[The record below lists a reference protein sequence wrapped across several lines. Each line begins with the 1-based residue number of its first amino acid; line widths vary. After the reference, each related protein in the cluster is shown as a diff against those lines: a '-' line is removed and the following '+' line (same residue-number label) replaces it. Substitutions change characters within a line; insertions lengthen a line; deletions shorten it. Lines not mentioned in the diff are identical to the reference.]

1 MANDGD
7 TTESTTEEVDYSKWT
22 DEQLVEAGWTAQ
34 QVVDLRLGNTES
46 NDEEVNEEEVTE
58 EEASEEEV
66 TEEEVTEE
74 EVTEEEATEEE
85 ATEEEATEEEATEEE
100 ATEEEATEE
109 EATEE
114 ENEDSEA
121 FEVRLVG
128 GLSVLRDSHDPLYVM
143 QAITNLASTAVIAW
157 TMISLL
163 LGWKNNEPANNGWW
177 VLIAL
182 ILGIAV
188 LLVVILEAFLSHDR
202 ELKQK
207 LSRFSRWT
215 QYFMTAWLVGLFIWV
230 SGDNG
235 PDLRGAEPLLE
246 MSVIWVLLFVIIEFV
261 NRFRLGKME
270 WKGGRDLLT
279 LMQSSVSGLTSV
291 VTGSEINQMK
301 ASSRSV
307 MEGIRWALDFFSL
320 LFFMAIV
327 ILTTGSTVTTLEE
340 ALSYLPLGLDSY
352 GLNVIV
358 KPALWLGSIYL
369 LIFLAQTWLR
379 IRPEEIES

>member
-74 EVTEEEATEEE
+74 EVTEEEV
-85 ATEEEATEEEATEEE
+85 
-100 ATEEEATEE
+100 
-109 EATEE
+109 TEE

>member
-1 MANDGD
+1 MANEGEA
-7 TTESTTEEVDYSKWT
+7 TESIEENVDYSKWT

-34 QVVDLRLGNTES
+34 QVVDLRLGNSEA
-46 NDEEVNEEEVTE
+46 EEPA
-58 EEASEEEV
+58 EEAEEPA
-66 TEEEVTEE
+66 
-74 EVTEEEATEEE
+74 EEAEEPAE
-85 ATEEEATEEEATEEE
+85 
-100 ATEEEATEE
+100 
-109 EATEE
+109 
-114 ENEDSEA
+114 EA

-143 QAITNLASTAVIAW
+143 QAITNLTSTVVIAW

-163 LGWKNNEPANNGWW
+163 LGWKDNEPANNGWW

-182 ILGIAV
+182 VLGIAV
-188 LLVVILEAFLSHDR
+188 LLVVILEAFLGHDR

-215 QYFMTAWLVGLFIWV
+215 QYFMTGWLVGLFIWA

-235 PDLRGAEPLLE
+235 PDLRGAESLLE
-246 MSVIWVLLFVIIEFV
+246 MVVIWVLLFVVIEFV

-301 ASSRSV
+301 ATSHSV
-307 MEGIRWALDFFSL
+307 MEGLRWVLDFFSL
-320 LFFMAIV
+320 LFFMTIV
-327 ILTTGSTVTTLEE
+327 IITTASTVTTMEE

-352 GLNVIV
+352 GLDVIV

-379 IRPEEIES
+379 IRPEELES